1 MTAIAT
7 GISFLLIPV
16 LAVIIMLY
24 IKWLLFV
31 FDRFEDHMGLVICM
45 SFLPFTLRGVLLIAI
60 GLLTGEHIQ

>member
-7 GISFLLIPV
+7 GISLLLLPV

-24 IKWLLFV
+24 IKWLIFV
-31 FDRFEDHMGLVICM
+31 RDRFDDMGLVICM
-45 SFLPFTLRGVLLIAI
+45 SLLPFTLLGVLLIAI

>member
-24 IKWLLFV
+24 IKWISFV
-31 FDRFEDHMGLVICM
+31 LDRFEDHMGLVICM
-45 SFLPFTLRGVLLIAI
+45 SFMPFTLLGVLLIAI
-60 GLLTGEHIQ
+60 GLLTGEHI